1 VSFAEII
8 SSMGSNSEVNDT
20 EIVDRVIGADLDA
33 YAEIID
39 KYENKLQRYVSYLIG
54 DTTLA
59 KDVVQETFIKAY
71 QNLQGFNRAFKF
83 SSWIYRIAHN
93 EAMNAVKKNRDQLSE
108 DIELNKELSYV
119 SNIEE
124 RIDSE
129 LLKKDV
135 EGCLIL
141 LEPKY
146 RSVVQLVY
154 FENMKYDEVADVL
167 RVPRSTVGVWLTRAK
182 KQLKSICEKKGV
194 SK

>member
-1 VSFAEII
+1 MVKDQKD
-8 SSMGSNSEVNDT
+8 NDNK
-20 EIVDRVIGADLDA
+20 IVDRVIGGDLDA

-39 KYENKLQRYVSYLIG
+39 KYEDKLQRYVSYLIG

-71 QNLQGFNRAFKF
+71 QNLQGFNRSFKF

-108 DIELNKELSYV
+108 DVELNKELSYK

-135 EGCLIL
+135 EDCLIL

-167 RVPRSTVGVWLTRAK
+167 RVPRSTVGVWLARAK